1 MTQVRININELPMY
15 LLERVTW
22 Q

>member
-1 MTQVRININELPMY
+1 MTQIRININELPMY